1 MLDFSRTE
9 FDKTIQTAL
18 AGKIEIISKYP
29 LVRLGNVAEISAG
42 NSAPQE
48 RSAYHQG
55 KYPFFRTSDVGAVHL
70 SKNLT
75 NVADYLND
83 RGIAGLKLFKKGTIL
98 IPKSGAST
106 YLNHRVIMGIDGYV
120 VSHLAAIVANEKEIL
135 TEFLYEVLTLIKAQ
149 DMKVN
154 TDYPSLNVGDI
165 ESLKIPLPPKNVQ
178 EQIIAECQKI
188 DQKYESSRMAIEEYR
203 NKIAKI
209 FSDLEVMA
217 RNLRGG

>member
-1 MLDFSRTE
+1 M
-9 FDKTIQTAL
+9 K
-18 AGKIEIISKYP
+18 
-29 LVRLGNVAEISAG
+29 
-42 NSAPQE
+42 
-48 RSAYHQG
+48 
-55 KYPFFRTSDVGAVHL
+55 
-70 SKNLT
+70 
-75 NVADYLND
+75 
-83 RGIAGLKLFKKGTIL
+83 
-98 IPKSGAST
+98 
-106 YLNHRVIMGIDGYV
+106 
-120 VSHLAAIVANEKEIL
+120 KEIL

-217 RNLRGG
+217 RNLRGGGVKLFEIRELGEER